1 MVSEVKRRR
10 SRRSEG
16 GFTLAGVLVLV
27 SIVMIFVAYTVP
39 KQWAEIMQREGEL
52 QTIYVVREY
61 ARGCIE
67 LQRKQNV
74 WPTALD
80 QVKEARLPR
89 FIRGGP
95 KSEFLDPLTGELDW
109 LIIPAAAAQAG
120 NGTQPGNPNGTISVS
135 GPGGT
140 FGVAGSSP
148 GAGAGGTTT
157 GGTTTSRTAGT
168 STAAGTRHPPPP
180 PIP

>member
-39 KQWAEIMQREGEL
+39 KQWSAIMQREREL
-52 QTIYVVREY
+52 QTIYVMRQY
-61 ARGCIE
+61 ARGCLE
-67 LQRKQNV
+67 FQRKHNV
-74 WPTALD
+74 WPTSLD

-109 LIIPAAAAQAG
+109 LIIPAPPPRPGIATHP
-120 NGTQPGNPNGTISVS
+120 GTPIGTIPAR
-135 GPGGT
+135 GRGGT
-140 FGVAGSSP
+140 LGVP
-148 GAGAGGTTT
+148 G
-157 GGTTTSRTAGT
+157 
-168 STAAGTRHPPPP
+168 HPPP
-180 PIP
+180 